1 MTLEQLIN
9 QFRLMANDRIAPY
22 FWSDADITHFL
33 NEAEREAALRA
44 RLLLS
49 ETRIPV
55 TAGAAIYSI
64 GKMFELEKPAF
75 VSEGKTTALQ
85 LASQSFINEA
95 YPDWTQKKGAPVYAM
110 VANGWLRLFPEPMTD
125 GEVVAHGYSMPE
137 NELAAPADTPEIR
150 EQYHG
155 ELVSWALY
163 RAFSIPDSETFDPS
177 KSALGLREF
186 EIVFGLKPSANIRQ
200 SARENLP
207 QTNKV
212 FWP

>member
-55 TAGAAIYSI
+55 TVGAAIYSI
-64 GKMFELEKPAF
+64 GKMFELEKLAF

-137 NELAAPADTPEIR
+137 NELTAPADTPEIR

-155 ELVSWALY
+155 ELVNWALY

-186 EIVFGLKPSANIRQ
+186 ETVFGLKPSANIRQ